1 MSAGDIVTTLREA
14 GVELRVVGGRLR
26 YRAPRG
32 VMTDELRHT
41 VEQSRTE
48 LVAFLEVEDERAA
61 PEAAALQPDRWH
73 TLASSALTDLDV
85 TDLDEALFLFAL
97 RKVKEAG
104 DPEEV
109 WTRFSRWWR
118 ERMPPNAFRL
128 VDEACDD
135 RVAFTSG
142 RVETGSIMPG
152 TRKISPDV

>member
-1 MSAGDIVTTLREA
+1 MSSGDIVATLREA

-26 YRAPRG
+26 FRAPRG
-32 VMTDELRHT
+32 VMTDEQREA
-41 VEQSRTE
+41 VEQSRAE

-73 TLASSALTDLDV
+73 ALAASTLTDLDV

-97 RKVKEAG
+97 RKVEEAS
-104 DPEEV
+104 DPEEA
-109 WTRFSRWWR
+109 WTRLSRWWR
-118 ERMPPNAFRL
+118 ERMPPEAFR
-128 VDEACDD
+128 VVEEACDD